1 MPFVRSEIFTCATI
15 ADESLKELTAGADT
29 QAGLSRDEFA
39 SCLFKLGEETRQGRG
54 GGGGDD
60 VGECEDG
67 GDGVLCL
74 RVIAKTE
81 TRNGAISLP

>member
-1 MPFVRSEIFTCATI
+1 MTTKRPSLRDQMPFVRSEIFTCATI

-54 GGGGDD
+54 GG
-60 VGECEDG
+60 
-67 GDGVLCL
+67 
-74 RVIAKTE
+74 
-81 TRNGAISLP
+81 